1 MARGKISV
9 ESIDE
14 QIRKL
19 EERKRQLLEGGM
31 NKAEQRAAF
40 MKAVTHE
47 FPDLDFAQM
56 AGVLQA
62 AYNRMPIPAEQLE
75 MLGKNGME
83 ILKKHTA
90 QKRGNAEAPA
100 APASTAEAVAPTGPV
115 GPSSGPVPGPSTN
128 HGFPVGPQS

>member
-1 MARGKISV
+1 MARGKMTV

-31 NKAEQRAAF
+31 SKVEQRAAF

-47 FPDLDFAQM
+47 FPKLDFAQL

-62 AYNRMPIPAEQLE
+62 AYSRMPIPDEQLE

-83 ILKKHTA
+83 ILKKYA
-90 QKRGNAEAPA
+90 DQKPKAEAPE
-100 APASTAEAVAPTGPV
+100 STGEPIAPTGPV
-115 GPSSGPVPGPSTN
+115 PAPAAPSTN